1 MGGATGWLWPVR
13 RRRCS
18 AATRDVPACPL
29 PGLRR
34 SIALEIRAGYSAT
47 ALFALVV
54 AVLAIANIGNTNDE
68 LQRLAVYD
76 EAMSAG
82 VLRLRLAAEQ
92 QNYSLRGYRLTGDWR
107 DREMIDTARRDFTA
121 AADALWDVV
130 PPGPGAEILTRIE
143 ELYRRFDEYAVS
155 ELALHEQGWH
165 RTAEY
170 LWHTSGRQAHE
181 ALVAQIEALAEW
193 SAAAN
198 RASIATRAQSAWVVK
213 GLALGLVGAAAVLAV
228 AAGFGLAN
236 RLRRPLTTLA
246 AAAAAIG
253 AGNFAVRVPV
263 SRDDELGLLAE
274 CMNQMAENLERSRAA
289 LEASLAERARRS
301 RALGVAEERNR
312 LAREIHDTLAQGLT
326 ALTLQLEMADAL
338 LDDAPEQARGS
349 IQRALQ
355 LARDNLREARRSVLD
370 LRAAPLEGLSLNEA
384 LEQLAEDFSRD
395 HGLPCAVVIEGLQG
409 RLPARLETGLYR
421 LAQEAL
427 ANAAKHA
434 RASRVHVRVIHRPGT
449 LELVVEDD
457 GVGFDPST
465 PVCSGPH
472 GGFGLAGMRE
482 RAALLGGQLRVDSAP
497 GLGTRV
503 AVQVPFAGERSAMV
517 V

>member
-1 MGGATGWLWPVR
+1 MRCPGAWLHYR
-13 RRRCS
+13 RRGKPS
-18 AATRDVPACPL
+18 ALLPEGCP
-29 PGLRR
+29 PCPPLRR
-34 SIALEIRAGYSAT
+34 SIAWEIRAGYSAT

-54 AVLAIANIGNTNDE
+54 AVLAIAHIGNTNDE

-76 EAMSAG
+76 EAISAG
-82 VLRLRLAAEQ
+82 VLRLRLAVEQ
-92 QNYSLRGYRLTGDWR
+92 QNNSLRGYRLTGDRR
-107 DREMIDTARRDFTA
+107 DRELLEAARRDFTA
-121 AADALWDVV
+121 ATDTLWAVV
-130 PPGPGAEILTRIE
+130 PPGEGEQILERIE
-143 ELYRRFDEYAVS
+143 ALYTRFDEAAAS

-181 ALVAQIEALAEW
+181 ALVAQIQALAEW

-198 RASIATRAQSAWVVK
+198 RASIAARARAAWVVK

-236 RLRRPLTTLA
+236 RLQRPLATLA

-253 AGNFAVRVPV
+253 AGNLAVRVPV
-263 SRDDELGLLAE
+263 SRDDELGLLAQS
-274 CMNQMAENLERSRAA
+274 MNRMAENLERSRAE
-289 LEASLAERARRS
+289 LEASMAERARRS

-338 LDDAPEQARGS
+338 LDDAPERARGS

-355 LARDNLREARRSVLD
+355 LARANLQEARRSVLD
-370 LRAAPLEGLSLNEA
+370 LRAAPLEGLSLPEA
-384 LEQLAEDFSRD
+384 LEQLAAEFTRD
-395 HGLPCAVVIEGLQG
+395 HGVPCAATIQGLQG

-427 ANAAKHA
+427 ANVAKHA
-434 RASRVHVRVIHRPGT
+434 RPSRVDLRLVQQPGR
-449 LELVVEDD
+449 LELIVADD
-457 GVGFDPST
+457 GVGFDPRA
-465 PVCSGPH
+465 PVCAGPH

-482 RAALLGGQLRVDSAP
+482 RAALLGGQLVVDSAP
-497 GLGTRV
+497 GRGTRV
-503 AVQVPFAGERSAMV
+503 VVQVPLAAGRAV
-517 V
+517 IPA

>member
-1 MGGATGWLWPVR
+1 MPCPWAWL
-13 RRRCS
+13 RCLLRGRGPAS
-18 AATRDVPACPL
+18 AAGDCP
-29 PGLRR
+29 PCPPLRR

-92 QNYSLRGYRLTGDWR
+92 QNTSLRGYRLTGDAR
-107 DREMIDTARRDFTA
+107 DRELFEAARRDFAA
-121 AADALWDVV
+121 AADTLWAIV
-130 PPGPGAEILTRIE
+130 PPGPGEQILARIE
-143 ELYRRFDEYAVS
+143 ELYTRFDDYAAS

-198 RASIATRAQSAWVVK
+198 RASIAARAQAAWVVK

-236 RLRRPLTTLA
+236 RLRRPLATLA

-253 AGNFAVRVPV
+253 NGNFAVRVPV
-263 SRDDELGLLAE
+263 SRDDELGLLAQS
-274 CMNQMAENLERSRAA
+274 MNQMAENLERSRAA
-289 LEASLAERARRS
+289 LETSLAERARRS

-338 LDDAPEQARGS
+338 LDDAPERARGS

-355 LARDNLREARRSVLD
+355 LARANLQEARRSVLD
-370 LRAAPLEGLSLNEA
+370 LRAAPLEGLSLPEA
-384 LEQLAEDFSRD
+384 LEQLAEEFARD
-395 HGLPCAVVIEGLQG
+395 HGVPCATTIQGLQG

-434 RASRVHVRVIHRPGT
+434 RPSRVGVRLEQRGGL

-457 GVGFDPST
+457 GVGFDPDL
-465 PVCSGPH
+465 PVGAGPH

-482 RAALLGGQLRVDSAP
+482 RAALLGGQLALDSAP
-497 GLGTRV
+497 GRGTRV
-503 AVQVPFAGERSAMV
+503 VVRVPVAAERAAIPA
-517 V
+517 